1 MDGIDSNNP
10 VAGIGEFAL
19 IDRITA
25 GLARPGFVEVGLGDD
40 AAVVGLTGPR
50 VVVTTDM
57 LVEGRHFRR
66 AWSGPEDV
74 GHRAAAANL
83 ADVVAMGADP
93 RALVVAVSLPSEIEI
108 SWARQLLT
116 GIADECRT
124 VGAAVVGGDTTETD
138 GGIVISITAL
148 GDLAGRQPVLR
159 SGARVGDVVAL
170 AGRQGWASAGL
181 TVLSRG
187 FRSPRVLVDALRRPD
202 PPYTSGP
209 EAARVGAT
217 SMIDVSD
224 GLVADVRH
232 VAAASGVTVA
242 LVSSLLPVDAPLKD
256 TATAFSANPL
266 VWVLTGGDDHSLVA
280 TFPPD
285 VEPPVG
291 FQRIGEVVAGDGQV
305 TVDGEPFT
313 DVGGWQHFGS
323 SG

>member
-1 MDGIDSNNP
+1 MDGIDSTTQ
-10 VAGIGEFAL
+10 VSGIGEFAL
-19 IDRITA
+19 IDLITA

-66 AWSGPEDV
+66 AWSSAADI

-93 RALVVAVSLPSEIEI
+93 RALVVAIALPSESEVSWVQELLDGI
-108 SWARQLLT
+108 S
-116 GIADECRT
+116 DECRG
-124 VGAAVVGGDTTETD
+124 VGAAVVGGDTTATD
-138 GGIVISITAL
+138 GGIVLSITAL
-148 GDLAGRQPVLR
+148 GDLAGRAPVVR

-202 PPYTSGP
+202 PPYASGP

-224 GLVADVRH
+224 GLVADARH
-232 VAAASGVTVA
+232 IAAASGVTIA
-242 LVSSLLPVDAPLKD
+242 LASSLLPVDGPLKD
-256 TATAFSANPL
+256 TATAFSADPL
-266 VWVLTGGDDHSLVA
+266 LWVLTGGDDHSLVA
-280 TFPPD
+280 TFPAD

-291 FQRIGEVVAGDGQV
+291 FRRIGEVVAGDGQV

-313 DVGGWQHFGS
+313 EIGGWQHFGP